1 MDRPKRNTHCG
12 VQFTRRLKVLPIAS
26 PYFSITGW
34 KSEALGSER
43 VAPGMEVAFLLR
55 FKPEERIDYAYDL
68 VCVSERETF
77 LVPIRATGAR
87 GNLLLAV
94 MEILGKSPLY
104 SFSFH
109 KKSAPGLS

>member
-1 MDRPKRNTHCG
+1 M
-12 VQFTRRLKVLPIAS
+12 PIDS
-26 PYFSITGW
+26 PYFSVTGW

-77 LVPIRATGAR
+77 LVPIRATGGR
-87 GNLLLAV
+87 GTIDV
-94 MEILGKSPLY
+94 MPDID
-104 SFSFH
+104 
-109 KKSAPGLS
+109 